1 MKKSTIK
8 DVAKRAKVSLATVSQ
23 VFNNPARVGPENRRA
38 VLEAAE
44 WVGYVRPRKRRGTQ
58 GAVGIIADNFANCFE
73 GEFYN
78 IVVESIAQELKM
90 INKNIYL
97 EALGEK
103 DEYFPQ
109 IITKNLV
116 DGILFLGKVYPNHI
130 IMTRQKHI
138 PFIMVGHPIP
148 NMELHTV
155 VPDNRSGAIQAVEH
169 LLGLGH
175 KKIAIVLGEPTYD
188 PTSFERLEGYRY
200 ALTKAGI
207 EPIKE
212 YVVQADFGKPITA
225 YKETE
230 KLLNLKDPPTAIF
243 FASDSLAY
251 RGYQA
256 IADRGLRIPQDISV
270 VGFDNIDIKDYLK
283 PFGPPLTS
291 IDINRRKM
299 GKIAVELLYQI
310 IDNPQ
315 KIPLRYTLPVKLVV
329 KESTA
334 KPVR

>member
-1 MKKSTIK
+1 MKKTTIK
-8 DVAKRAKVSLATVSQ
+8 EVARRAKVSLATVSQ
-23 VFNNPARVGPENRRA
+23 VFNNPARVSPENRRA

-78 IVVESIAQELKM
+78 IVVESIAQELKA

-148 NMELHTV
+148 NVEMHAV

-169 LLGLGH
+169 LLSLGH

-188 PTSFERLEGYRY
+188 PTSFERLEGYRF
-200 ALTKAGI
+200 ALTQAGI
-207 EPIKE
+207 EPQKE
-212 YVVQADFGKPITA
+212 YEARADFGRPLTA

-230 KLLNLKDPPTAIF
+230 KLLNRPDPPTAIF
-243 FASDSLAY
+243 YTSDSLAY

-256 IADRGLRIPQDISV
+256 IEAAGLKIPEDISI
-270 VGFDNIDIKDYLK
+270 VGFDNIDIKDYLR
-283 PFGPPLTS
+283 PSGPALTTVEV
-291 IDINRRKM
+291 DRWKM
-299 GKIAVELLYQI
+299 GKVAVEMLYQI

-315 KIPLRYTLPVKLVV
+315 RILLRYTLPVKLIV
-329 KESTA
+329 KGSTFNYS
-334 KPVR
+334 

>member
-1 MKKSTIK
+1 MKKTTIK
-8 DVAKRAKVSLATVSQ
+8 EVAKRAKVSLATVSQ
-23 VFNNPARVGPENRRA
+23 VFNNPARVSPENRRA

-44 WVGYVRPRKRRGTQ
+44 WVGYVRPWKRRGTQ
-58 GAVGIIADNFANCFE
+58 GAVGVIADNFANCFE

-78 IVVESIAQELKM
+78 IVVESIAQELKV

-97 EALGEK
+97 EALGQK

-116 DGILFLGKVYPNHI
+116 DGILFLGKIFPNHI
-130 IMTRQKHI
+130 IMTKQRHI

-148 NMELHTV
+148 NIELHAV

-169 LLGLGH
+169 LLSLGH

-188 PTSFERLEGYRY
+188 PTTFERLEAYRF
-200 ALTKAGI
+200 ALSQAKI
-207 EPIKE
+207 EPLKE
-212 YVVQADFGKPITA
+212 YIVQADFGRPATA
-225 YKETE
+225 HNETK
-230 KLLNLKDPPTAIF
+230 KLLNLADPPTAIF
-243 FASDSLAY
+243 YTSDSLAY

-256 IADRGLRIPQDISV
+256 IAEAGLKIPEDISV
-270 VGFDNIDIKDYLK
+270 VGFDNIDLKDYLK
-283 PFGPPLTS
+283 PDGPPLTS
-291 IDINRRKM
+291 VEIDRRKM

-315 KIPLRYTLPVKLVV
+315 RIPLRYTLPVKLVV

-334 KPVR
+334 KL

>member
-23 VFNNPARVGPENRRA
+23 VFNNPARVSPENRRA

-78 IVVESIAQELKM
+78 IVVESIAQELKA

-103 DEYFPQ
+103 DDYFPQ

-116 DGILFLGKVYPNHI
+116 DGILFLGKVFPNHI

-148 NMELHTV
+148 NVEMHAV

-169 LLGLGH
+169 LLSLGH

-188 PTSFERLEGYRY
+188 PTSFERLEGYRF
-200 ALTKAGI
+200 ALTQAGI
-207 EPIKE
+207 EPQKE
-212 YVVQADFGKPITA
+212 FEARADFGKPITA
-225 YKETE
+225 CKETE
-230 KLLNLKDPPTAIF
+230 KLLNRPDPPTAIF
-243 FASDSLAY
+243 YTSDSLAY

-256 IADRGLRIPQDISV
+256 ITDAGLKIPEDISV
-270 VGFDNIDIKDYLK
+270 VGFDNIDIKDYLRS
-283 PFGPPLTS
+283 FGPALTTVEV
-291 IDINRRKM
+291 DRRKM
-299 GKIAVELLYQI
+299 GKVAVEMLYQI

-315 KIPLRYTLPVKLVV
+315 RIPLRYTLPVKLVV

-334 KPVR
+334 KL